1 MAKERVDF
9 SELIPYVPA
18 GSYESVLH
26 YIYLY
31 KVQLTIAKQ
40 RQTIL
45 GDYRHACKGKG
56 HRISVNGNLNRYS
69 FLITLLHE
77 LAHLFTYEK
86 FGNKVSSHG
95 SEWKREFGIIL
106 EEFIIKKIFPPD
118 LEAVLLRSL
127 RSPSA
132 SSCGDEKLLRQLKQY
147 DVKQSGSF
155 FVEQLAVNALFMI
168 KGGRVFLRG
177 EKIRKRYKCKEIST
191 GKFYLFSAVFEVIPV
206 STT

>member
-9 SELIPYVPA
+9 SALIPYIPA

-26 YIYLY
+26 YIHLY

-45 GDYRHACKGKG
+45 GDYRHAFRGKG
-56 HRISVNGNLNRYS
+56 HRISINGNLNKYS

-95 SEWKREFGIIL
+95 SEWKGEFGLIL
-106 EEFIIKKIFPPD
+106 EEFITKKIFPPD
-118 LEAVLLRSL
+118 LESVLMRSL
-127 RSPSA
+127 RSPAA
-132 SSCGDEKLLRQLKQY
+132 SSCGDENLLRQLKQY
-147 DVKQSGSF
+147 DSKQSGSF
-155 FVEQLAVNALFMI
+155 FVEQLAVDALFMI
-168 KGGRVFLRG
+168 KEGRIFLRG
-177 EKIRKRYKCKEIST
+177 KKIRKRYKCKEVAT
-191 GKFYLFSAVFEVIPV
+191 GKFYFFSAVYEVTPV
-206 STT
+206 SAT